1 MKKPNA
7 WKKYG
12 ALVLAGVLCVGTV
25 SGTGIW
31 KEASVAVAEE
41 EQPVTLNIAE
51 AEEKEAEPLS
61 ETVQDEKKETF
72 LNIAGAD
79 DAEPAEAVETE
90 LLVAE
95 GEPAEEVET
104 EAVTEAPTEE
114 AATEAQ
120 QKETFEQ
127 IAAVDTSDMSIV
139 TTDVSDIVES
149 CMASIVSLPIS
160 Q

>member
-61 ETVQDEKKETF
+61 ETVQDEKKE
-72 LNIAGAD
+72 N
-79 DAEPAEAVETE
+79 
-90 LLVAE
+90 
-95 GEPAEEVET
+95 
-104 EAVTEAPTEE
+104 
-114 AATEAQ
+114 
-120 QKETFEQ
+120 KK
-127 IAAVDTSDMSIV
+127 
-139 TTDVSDIVES
+139 IVEMTFS
-149 CMASIVSLPIS
+149 EE
-160 Q
+160 